1 MIFAQGWYGIF
12 PVAADSLLLGVKWT
26 APPPELGSRRDVLK
40 KYGLLGHGEL
50 LCWNL
55 RRDGQYHVAWE

>member
-1 MIFAQGWYGIF
+1 MICAQGWYGIF

-26 APPPELGSRRDVLK
+26 APPPELGSRRDVLT